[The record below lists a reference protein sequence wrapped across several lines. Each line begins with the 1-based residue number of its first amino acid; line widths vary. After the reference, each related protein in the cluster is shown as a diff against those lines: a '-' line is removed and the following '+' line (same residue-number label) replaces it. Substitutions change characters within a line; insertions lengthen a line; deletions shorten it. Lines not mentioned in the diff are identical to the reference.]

1 MPSIEDFTGPLFQ
14 GQREVFIPKEK
25 ITSLSPGWYSSKYNI
40 PHKGSKGAW
49 RFGRLHAHDLGDH
62 WAVHLDRVDPQ
73 AHSMGHLIAD
83 APLLLFIWS
92 GFLAAMVMAK
102 QELDSSLGV
111 NVMDSVMERGRYW
124 PRLIGGL
131 ILAFA
136 GTIIILDPDLEIL
149 TFLLLIPV
157 IIVTLGAMVIF
168 NGLREKEE
176 MGWKGPIGGALLV
189 SFGTLGLL
197 IEELIL
203 ISLLLFLIF
212 WTISSGVYSLV
223 IGRDHPISRRDR
235 AGLILTGALSLGLG
249 LFLLFD
255 IDDALDVLLR
265 TVGVLVVFVGG
276 MMILAS
282 LCIRMKNKRCV
293 Q

>member
-1 MPSIEDFTGPLFQ
+1 M
-14 GQREVFIPKEK
+14 IPKEQ

-49 RFGRLHAHDLGDH
+49 RFGRLHAHDMGDH

-73 AHSMGHLIAD
+73 THSMGHLIAD

-102 QELDSSLGV
+102 QELDSTLGV
-111 NVMDSVMERGRYW
+111 ETTEGILQKDKYW

-131 ILAFA
+131 IMAFV
-136 GTIIILDPDLEIL
+136 GTIIILDPDLEVL
-149 TFLLLIPV
+149 TLLLLIPIV
-157 IIVTLGAMVIF
+157 IVTIGIMVIF
-168 NGLREKEE
+168 NGFKDKDEL
-176 MGWKGPIGGALLV
+176 GWRWPISGALLV
-189 SFGTLGLL
+189 SVGTIGIL

-203 ISLLLFLIF
+203 FLLLLFLIF

-223 IGRDHPISRRDR
+223 IGKDHPISRRDKMV
-235 AGLILTGALSLGLG
+235 LIATGALSLGLG

-255 IDDALDVLLR
+255 MDDALDILLR
-265 TVGVLVVFVGG
+265 LVGVLVVFVGG
-276 MMILAS
+276 TLILAS
-282 LCIRMKNKRCV
+282 LCIKVKNKRCI